1 MLCAALLMFI
11 LLPAGVASAGSGRPT
26 EPAPGAGL
34 SGSPAP
40 DFTLPLVGGGEVRL
54 ADLRGKLVLVNFWAT
69 WCPPCVAEMPSME
82 RLYAQLQKSG
92 LEILAINAEADGLT
106 MLPDYLKKHPHTFP
120 VPVDTEGNVQEL
132 YGVFRFPES
141 FIIGRDGKVVD
152 HIIGGR
158 DWSEKQA
165 IDHFKSLLAE

>member
-1 MLCAALLMFI
+1 
-11 LLPAGVASAGSGRPT
+11 
-26 EPAPGAGL
+26 
-34 SGSPAP
+34 
-40 DFTLPLVGGGEVRL
+40 VRL